1 MTTTTIRIST
11 DTRNVLHELAREA
24 GLSMQEVAERAIE
37 NYYRQQLLAAANA
50 AYAAL
55 RADTGAWDEWQ
66 AEQAPWDE
74 TLADGLEDY

>member
-1 MTTTTIRIST
+1 MVTTTIRISI
-11 DTRNVLHELAREA
+11 DTRNVLHELAHEA

-55 RADTGAWDEWQ
+55 RADTDAWDEWQ
-66 AEQAPWDE
+66 AEQASWDE